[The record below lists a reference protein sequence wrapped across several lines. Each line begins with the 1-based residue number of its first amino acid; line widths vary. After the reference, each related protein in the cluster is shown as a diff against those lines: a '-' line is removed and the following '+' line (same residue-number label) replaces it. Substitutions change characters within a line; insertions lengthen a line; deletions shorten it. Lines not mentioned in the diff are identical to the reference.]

1 MKLAMIA
8 PVWIP
13 VPPDGYGGIERMLK
27 LLTDELVELGVEVT
41 LFTVG
46 GSRTRARQV
55 VSYEEPPTA
64 HMGEALYDCYHT
76 GLAFKRIRDGGF
88 DLVHD
93 HAGFVGVAFADFLPI
108 PMVHT
113 LHGPFEPQV
122 KDYYSAFASDV
133 HYVAISR
140 YQQQCCPGL
149 NYAGVVYNAVDI
161 EEHRPGGEKEDY
173 LVCVGRIC
181 EDKGTHNAVRI
192 ALEHGHRLFLAGK
205 IEQGRDREFFRREI
219 EPRLDGERVA
229 YLGEISQA
237 EKVRLLQRARC
248 FLFPIQWEE
257 PFGLVMTEAMACGT
271 PVVATRWGSTPEVVA
286 HGKTGFLADSLEEV
300 PALLERVSE
309 IDPVACRQETVRRFS
324 PRAMAEGYLEAYEK
338 ALSSRGL
345 PRLSQAAR

>member
-1 MKLAMIA
+1 M
-8 PVWIP
+8 
-13 VPPDGYGGIERMLK
+13 
-27 LLTDELVELGVEVT
+27 EVT
-41 LFTVG
+41 LFTVALAD
-46 GSRTRARQV
+46 RARQV

-173 LVCVGRIC
+173 WSAWAASAR
-181 EDKGTHNAVRI
+181 KGDHNAVRI
-192 ALEHGHRLFLAGK
+192 ALEHVIAVPGGQDRGRAGTG
-205 IEQGRDREFFRREI
+205 ILPARDRTAPGRRARCLPGRDIPGRE
-219 EPRLDGERVA
+219 D
-229 YLGEISQA
+229 
-237 EKVRLLQRARC
+237 RLLQRPAAS
-248 FLFPIQWEE
+248 LFPIQWRAL
-257 PFGLVMTEAMACGT
+257 GLVMTKPWPAAPGGRNALAPPRRWSRT
-271 PVVATRWGSTPEVVA
+271 GRPASWRTRWRRCP
-286 HGKTGFLADSLEEV
+286 
-300 PALLERVSE
+300 PARRVSRSTRSQWPPG
-309 IDPVACRQETVRRFS
+309 DGRRFS
-324 PRAMAEGYLEAYEK
+324 PARHAEGYLEAYEK

-345 PRLSQAAR
+345 PASPGRALMPGV